1 MSPFHFFSD
10 PPHRS
15 RSPGDSFNQRPSTST
30 RESKGKQK
38 ELVDDADLPYN
49 SIHPTFPA
57 SSQSHESSHPPRHLQ
72 SSSQP
77 QRTTS
82 VRRPRTSL
90 LSFAR
95 KKPSPKPQTSPPLVL
110 SEVIEISRPYSFA
123 HEEQERERLRDAAA
137 QSIGLIEYAASD
149 HHPDHSQEELDP
161 DTRQEPPPVTTHSPP
176 SSPSPPSRSP
186 IPSPIPAFA
195 PPAPPPLPPFP
206 TSLGSLTKQTT
217 LTGTFPKF
225 FPPSSLLVYALA
237 KQWKSR
243 FIILTTALKGPSESS
258 STVTHLHLFKSN
270 ISSSSEL
277 HRLPITQDT
286 AIYVTE
292 QSGPSGKRDG
302 KSNSVRGSGG
312 KASGTVV
319 AIEQGSFVWH
329 FEMQDPSER
338 QRWISAIKAVV
349 LGQRSV
355 RAGLTAAPHTL
366 SGHEPRGD
374 MDVMLSMRLQAS
386 LSSGAPPPSG
396 TSTSSPRS
404 SASSRSP
411 ACPPPVSS
419 ALLLADN
426 THPSVPISKPAIRA
440 SPSLEGL
447 RSQHSRS
454 PTLTPPLIPPNT
466 TAKLELLR
474 RKSSRTSPN
483 SIIHRSSGSSSGSGS
498 ASSSQMHSIQLHSKR
513 MGNLSAAML
522 NTNNTPTIVQAQSAR
537 SSTSTTKT
545 IRGMFGPRS
554 RSPSLSEGEEGEH
567 AEESFG
573 TVGHSLM
580 GIGVGAPMVG
590 VNISRTASPMGRT
603 DSPVPSVVS
612 SVHDESSGIGSISNG
627 SVYNGAT
634 PSVYNS
640 NGNGSINGIPASDLK
655 IVKEDERCSPSPS
668 PSPPTH
674 VSPLPPSPLLHSLQ
688 PPPRKKHTIV
698 YPQVDTIF
706 QLTDKDKADDFC
718 APTSTEDLG
727 TTASTPRA
735 ISPVLMPNIARLS
748 VLTTSTTTS
757 GSGVERSGSTTSS
770 TPSHR
775 WSRTLPKRLT
785 PPSGPLPLTPPQ
797 LPHESELSL
806 SSSPSSTDS
815 PGAAGWKRTSG
826 SSSVSSVSVRSS
838 PVYPYSV
845 QRANIVGSGSVGMG
859 GGKRRSM
866 PPPRPAPSFAPPPAP
881 EQQPQKT
888 RFRTSIA
895 QRALRLSLTAP
906 RPPPSGLLPP
916 RPDEPTHRRSTS
928 GGSSTDIPTPS
939 PPSRPDSAASSRSI
953 SIKQRLRMLSA
964 PSPTTSPVIAAH
976 TDPAFTNANG
986 NGSSSTAH
994 SRSPT
999 PPPLPTPPLPGTP
1012 ITTMQNHPSFL
1023 QLATPVLPT
1032 IPPRNPLRQSP
1043 PERLLSAPEITSLS
1057 PPPRRG
1063 SKMLMTQ
1070 QHLDLPEKAESELPD
1085 FSDIRVETGSV
1096 VSLGFVAYR

>member
-15 RSPGDSFNQRPSTST
+15 RSPGDSFNQRPSIST
-30 RESKGKQK
+30 RESKGKEK

-49 SIHPTFPA
+49 SILPTFTG

-72 SSSQP
+72 SSSPPHKFTQP

-95 KKPSPKPQTSPPLVL
+95 KKPSSKPQTSLPLVL
-110 SEVIEISRPYSFA
+110 SEVIEITRPYSFA
-123 HEEQERERLRDAAA
+123 QEEQERERLRDAAA

-186 IPSPIPAFA
+186 IPSPIPTFA

-302 KSNSVRGSGG
+302 KGGGVRGSGG

-386 LSSGAPPPSG
+386 LSSGTPPPSG
-396 TSTSSPRS
+396 TSASSPHS
-404 SASSRSP
+404 SASSKSP

-426 THPSVPISKPAIRA
+426 TPPSVPISKPPIRA

-447 RSQHSRS
+447 RSQHSS
-454 PTLTPPLIPPNT
+454 
-466 TAKLELLR
+466 
-474 RKSSRTSPN
+474 RKTGAP
-483 SIIHRSSGSSSGSGS
+483 
-498 ASSSQMHSIQLHSKR
+498 
-513 MGNLSAAML
+513 
-522 NTNNTPTIVQAQSAR
+522 QAQ
-537 SSTSTTKT
+537 
-545 IRGMFGPRS
+545 
-554 RSPSLSEGEEGEH
+554 
-567 AEESFG
+567 
-573 TVGHSLM
+573 
-580 GIGVGAPMVG
+580 
-590 VNISRTASPMGRT
+590 
-603 DSPVPSVVS
+603 
-612 SVHDESSGIGSISNG
+612 
-627 SVYNGAT
+627 
-634 PSVYNS
+634 
-640 NGNGSINGIPASDLK
+640 
-655 IVKEDERCSPSPS
+655 VK
-668 PSPPTH
+668 
-674 VSPLPPSPLLHSLQ
+674 
-688 PPPRKKHTIV
+688 
-698 YPQVDTIF
+698 
-706 QLTDKDKADDFC
+706 
-718 APTSTEDLG
+718 
-727 TTASTPRA
+727 
-735 ISPVLMPNIARLS
+735 PNI
-748 VLTTSTTTS
+748 
-757 GSGVERSGSTTSS
+757 
-770 TPSHR
+770 
-775 WSRTLPKRLT
+775 PKLQYT
-785 PPSGPLPLTPPQ
+785 Q
-797 LPHESELSL
+797 
-806 SSSPSSTDS
+806 
-815 PGAAGWKRTSG
+815 
-826 SSSVSSVSVRSS
+826 
-838 PVYPYSV
+838 
-845 QRANIVGSGSVGMG
+845 IVW
-859 GGKRRSM
+859 
-866 PPPRPAPSFAPPPAP
+866 
-881 EQQPQKT
+881 
-888 RFRTSIA
+888 
-895 QRALRLSLTAP
+895 L
-906 RPPPSGLLPP
+906 
-916 RPDEPTHRRSTS
+916 
-928 GGSSTDIPTPS
+928 
-939 PPSRPDSAASSRSI
+939 
-953 SIKQRLRMLSA
+953 
-964 PSPTTSPVIAAH
+964 
-976 TDPAFTNANG
+976 
-986 NGSSSTAH
+986 
-994 SRSPT
+994 
-999 PPPLPTPPLPGTP
+999 
-1012 ITTMQNHPSFL
+1012 
-1023 QLATPVLPT
+1023 
-1032 IPPRNPLRQSP
+1032 
-1043 PERLLSAPEITSLS
+1043 
-1057 PPPRRG
+1057 
-1063 SKMLMTQ
+1063 
-1070 QHLDLPEKAESELPD
+1070 
-1085 FSDIRVETGSV
+1085 
-1096 VSLGFVAYR
+1096 

>member
-1 MSPFHFFSD
+1 
-10 PPHRS
+10 
-15 RSPGDSFNQRPSTST
+15 
-30 RESKGKQK
+30 
-38 ELVDDADLPYN
+38 
-49 SIHPTFPA
+49 
-57 SSQSHESSHPPRHLQ
+57 
-72 SSSQP
+72 
-77 QRTTS
+77 
-82 VRRPRTSL
+82 
-90 LSFAR
+90 
-95 KKPSPKPQTSPPLVL
+95 
-110 SEVIEISRPYSFA
+110 
-123 HEEQERERLRDAAA
+123 
-137 QSIGLIEYAASD
+137 
-149 HHPDHSQEELDP
+149 
-161 DTRQEPPPVTTHSPP
+161 
-176 SSPSPPSRSP
+176 
-186 IPSPIPAFA
+186 
-195 PPAPPPLPPFP
+195 
-206 TSLGSLTKQTT
+206 
-217 LTGTFPKF
+217 
-225 FPPSSLLVYALA
+225 
-237 KQWKSR
+237 
-243 FIILTTALKGPSESS
+243 
-258 STVTHLHLFKSN
+258 
-270 ISSSSEL
+270 
-277 HRLPITQDT
+277 
-286 AIYVTE
+286 
-292 QSGPSGKRDG
+292 
-302 KSNSVRGSGG
+302 
-312 KASGTVV
+312 
-319 AIEQGSFVWH
+319 
-329 FEMQDPSER
+329 
-338 QRWISAIKAVV
+338 
-349 LGQRSV
+349 
-355 RAGLTAAPHTL
+355 
-366 SGHEPRGD
+366 
-374 MDVMLSMRLQAS
+374 
-386 LSSGAPPPSG
+386 
-396 TSTSSPRS
+396 
-404 SASSRSP
+404 
-411 ACPPPVSS
+411 
-419 ALLLADN
+419 
-426 THPSVPISKPAIRA
+426 
-440 SPSLEGL
+440 
-447 RSQHSRS
+447 
-454 PTLTPPLIPPNT
+454 
-466 TAKLELLR
+466 
-474 RKSSRTSPN
+474 
-483 SIIHRSSGSSSGSGS
+483 
-498 ASSSQMHSIQLHSKR
+498 MHSIQLHSKR

-522 NTNNTPTIVQAQSAR
+522 GTNNTPTSVQPQSTR

-580 GIGVGAPMVG
+580 GIGMGAPMVG

-640 NGNGSINGIPASDLK
+640 NGNGSINGISASDLK

-668 PSPPTH
+668 PSPPIH
-674 VSPLPPSPLLHSLQ
+674 VSSLPPSPLLHSLQ
-688 PPPRKKHTIV
+688 PPPRKKHTVV

-706 QLTDKDKADDFC
+706 QLTDKDKEDNFC
-718 APTSTEDLG
+718 APTSTEDLAA
-727 TTASTPRA
+727 TANTPRA
-735 ISPVLMPNIARLS
+735 ISPVPMPNIARLS

-826 SSSVSSVSVRSS
+826 SSSRT
-838 PVYPYSV
+838 
-845 QRANIVGSGSVGMG
+845 NMVGSGGVGVG
-859 GGKRRSM
+859 VGVSGGKRRSM

-881 EQQPQKT
+881 EQQAQKT

-906 RPPPSGLLPP
+906 RPPPSGLPPP
-916 RPDEPTHRRSTS
+916 RPDEHTHRRSTS
-928 GGSSTDIPTPS
+928 GGNSTDIPIPS

-964 PSPTTSPVIAAH
+964 PSPSTSPVIAAY
-976 TDPAFTNANG
+976 TEPAFTNANG
-986 NGSSSTAH
+986 NGSSSTTH

-999 PPPLPTPPLPGTP
+999 PPPLPGTP

-1023 QLATPVLPT
+1023 QLATPTLPT
-1032 IPPRNPLRQSP
+1032 IPPRNPLRVSP

-1070 QHLDLPEKAESELPD
+1070 QHLNLPEKAESELPD